1 MNVVPKTPLPVRQ
14 TRSSRN
20 RKLAESVKK
29 EGEKGLD
36 LMKSEDKE
44 NEVKEEKT
52 QPRTRSTRNREKSK
66 DNSSQVCQVFPI
78 SVFSRYLQQI
88 ISRYLQQMSIFYFD
102 PV

>member
-1 MNVVPKTPLPVRQ
+1 MIAVPKTPLPVRQ

-29 EGEKGLD
+29 EEGLD
-36 LMKSEDKE
+36 LIKSEDKE

-66 DNSSQVCQVFPI
+66 ENSSQVRQVFLFQFSVSTFNFTYNSCQI
-78 SVFSRYLQQI
+78 SFLI
-88 ISRYLQQMSIFYFD
+88 PFD
-102 PV
+102 FVMNC